1 MANRIPED
9 EATRARR
16 AAERA
21 KLSGSPPHTPDPSP
35 TLKEG
40 KRRPRPLVTIRS
52 QALTR
57 HRGLAT
63 WGERLVPLGEF
74 RRAVDAAGQRSSDGE
89 REAAVAGYLAVCG
102 DGVLVEGPY
111 AKIAVFGGVYSN
123 YLALAALLEEA
134 ARRGAE
140 AVYCLGDLGGFG
152 PNPEKVRP
160 LLAAGGVRVL
170 QGNYEE
176 SLAAGRDDCNCSYTD
191 PQDNHFA
198 RLSYRYTAAGCS
210 PEFKA
215 WMGTLPRRRRVRVG
229 GRELLLVH
237 GSPRRIN
244 EFLFRSTSPVAFLEV
259 LLDQERAD
267 GLLCTHTGLHWHR
280 RLPSGRDAVNV
291 GVIGRPANDGEPGV
305 WWALIEAREGE
316 AGRTGAGDGSGRN
329 GGGLA
334 VELLP
339 LAYDHRELAAE
350 MRRERLPEE
359 FVETTLTGWWTTCLE
374 ILPPK
379 ERAASRF

>member
-9 EATRARR
+9 EAAPATARR

-21 KLSGSPPHTPDPSP
+21 K
-35 TLKEG
+35 
-40 KRRPRPLVTIRS
+40 
-52 QALTR
+52 LTR

-74 RRAVDAAGQRSSDGE
+74 RRAVDGAGRRLADGE
-89 REAAVAGYLAVCG
+89 REAAVARFLAPAA
-102 DGVLVEGPY
+102 DAADAANAMAVEGPFSR
-111 AKIAVFGGVYSN
+111 IAVFGGVYN
-123 YLALAALLEEA
+123 NHLALAAVLA
-134 ARRGAE
+134 AAERRGAE
-140 AVYCLGDLGGFG
+140 AIYCLGDLGGFG

-160 LLAAGGVRVL
+160 LLEAAGVRTI

-176 SLAAGRDDCNCSYTD
+176 SLAAGRDDCNCGYTD
-191 PQDNHFA
+191 PRDNHFA
-198 RLSYRYTAAGCS
+198 RLSYDYTAARCS
-210 PEFKA
+210 AGFRA
-215 WMGTLPRRRRVRVG
+215 WMGALPRRRRVRVG

-237 GSPRRIN
+237 GSPRRVN
-244 EFLFRSTSPVAFLEV
+244 EFLFRSTSPVAFLEA

-267 GLLCTHTGLHWHR
+267 GLLCTHTGLHWRR

-291 GVIGRPANDGEPGV
+291 GVIGRPANDGDPRV
-305 WWALIEAREGE
+305 WWAMIAAGEGE
-316 AGRTGAGDGSGRN
+316 
-329 GGGLA
+329 LA

-339 LAYDHRELAAE
+339 LAYDHPALAAE
-350 MRRERLPEE
+350 MRSEKLPEE

-379 ERAASRF
+379 ERVASKF